1 MLTKS
6 ILCSLA
12 LAGIGSAQ
20 SLPHIQT
27 GGLVQN
33 TSRYETRLRVDNGT
47 YGPEIEEVHYYY
59 DQWPIG
65 IAVASDGR
73 IFTTYTR
80 GDYDYTLG
88 VVVNETAEEP
98 YPSRALNLP
107 PDQLNTSWH
116 GIPFGVGTKGAFI
129 SVQAVYITSQTV
141 SRPETLWVLDT
152 GRPTIQ
158 NNNGDP
164 SMPYAQPGGP
174 KLCAISLSNNTV
186 YRTYT
191 FPADVHCPDSYLN
204 DLRFDLRSNV
214 SGTSGEGIAYLVDSS
229 NEGRPGFIMVDL
241 GTGESWR
248 RLTQDPSVLRGPEDV
263 PSYQGHPFYLRQ
275 KGSPTQ
281 WQLEGL
287 DGIQLSPDGKT
298 MYYSPL
304 STNYLWSVPTAN
316 LREHGNALAEIHAH
330 ANVSNHGQR
339 GGNANG
345 FEGDSNGLIYQLMP
359 EHNAVYYY
367 DPADGQTHGFVRDPR
382 ILWPDGASNGED
394 GYMYININQLPY
406 QPAWNNGQDLRS
418 YPGAI
423 LRLAYQA
430 EAEAYAASTPSN
442 PTASSTTALPS
453 MDMNKFATSFQN
465 FGKTVSS
472 SVSPFAQRS
481 QQWIR
486 EQTGNVGEK
495 TELPHDYIE
504 LETRIDAL
512 KQTHQKLLA
521 ATSQYANEAYDY
533 PPNIRESFQD
543 LGKSI
548 SEKVNLLSKAN
559 SAAEAQAAFTAPPSA
574 KPQPKT
580 FPHAIARASLAGSQ
594 SLTMATPQG
603 STEPDPLA
611 QGLEKFAIAEEKVG
625 EARLEQDEKIQGRF
639 LSGWSTTL
647 NQSLKAADKART
659 AVTNA
664 RLSLDAAKGRAAAS
678 GKHEESYTEEQRK
691 AIEQAEDV
699 FVEKVDEATSVM
711 RNVLDTPEPLR
722 NLAELAKAQA
732 EFHQRSG
739 EILDEVAKNISDIQ
753 MAQETSYRQAREGQ

>member
-1 MLTKS
+1 MTSLPLGSTANTEIADSRTDIRAGISSTSNFLSLNYSCLFSLDTISTSYTMLTTS
-6 ILCSLA
+6 VLCSLA

-98 YPSRALNLP
+98 YPNRALNLP

-129 SVQAVYITSQTV
+129 SVQAVYITSQTA

-152 GRPTIQ
+152 GRPTIH

-174 KLCAISLSNNTV
+174 KLCAISLSNNTI

-191 FPADVHCPDSYLN
+191 FPADVHYPDSYLN

-214 SGTSGEGIAYLVDSS
+214 SDTSGEGIAYLVDSS

-406 QPAWNNGQDLRS
+406 QPAWNNGQDLRT

-423 LRLAYQA
+423 LRCK
-430 EAEAYAASTPSN
+430 
-442 PTASSTTALPS
+442 LPG
-453 MDMNKFATSFQN
+453 NGTKITSLY
-465 FGKTVSS
+465 
-472 SVSPFAQRS
+472 
-481 QQWIR
+481 
-486 EQTGNVGEK
+486 E
-495 TELPHDYIE
+495 
-504 LETRIDAL
+504 
-512 KQTHQKLLA
+512 
-521 ATSQYANEAYDY
+521 
-533 PPNIRESFQD
+533 
-543 LGKSI
+543 
-548 SEKVNLLSKAN
+548 
-559 SAAEAQAAFTAPPSA
+559 
-574 KPQPKT
+574 
-580 FPHAIARASLAGSQ
+580 
-594 SLTMATPQG
+594 
-603 STEPDPLA
+603 
-611 QGLEKFAIAEEKVG
+611 
-625 EARLEQDEKIQGRF
+625 
-639 LSGWSTTL
+639 
-647 NQSLKAADKART
+647 
-659 AVTNA
+659 
-664 RLSLDAAKGRAAAS
+664 
-678 GKHEESYTEEQRK
+678 
-691 AIEQAEDV
+691 
-699 FVEKVDEATSVM
+699 
-711 RNVLDTPEPLR
+711 
-722 NLAELAKAQA
+722 
-732 EFHQRSG
+732 
-739 EILDEVAKNISDIQ
+739 
-753 MAQETSYRQAREGQ
+753 